1 VHHHCTTE
9 AYGFQ
14 AYAKKIGMA
23 PKAVAIANETKNTVL
38 GERIRVA
45 ETSLSRMV
53 GLLRHK
59 FLEPG
64 SGLLIYPSQAIHTV
78 GMKFGIDVI
87 FVDRNWRV
95 VALKANMVPFRMS
108 KIHWRARCVVELPV
122 GTIDQTATAV
132 GDQLGVTW

>member
-1 VHHHCTTE
+1 
-9 AYGFQ
+9 
-14 AYAKKIGMA
+14 MA
-23 PKAVAIANETKNTVL
+23 SSAVAIANETRSTVL
-38 GERIRVA
+38 GERISVA

-78 GMKFGIDVI
+78 GMKFGIDVL
-87 FVDRNWRV
+87 FVDRHWRV
-95 VALKANMVPFRMS
+95 VALKSNMVPFRLS
-108 KIHWRARCVVELPV
+108 RIHWKARCVVELPV